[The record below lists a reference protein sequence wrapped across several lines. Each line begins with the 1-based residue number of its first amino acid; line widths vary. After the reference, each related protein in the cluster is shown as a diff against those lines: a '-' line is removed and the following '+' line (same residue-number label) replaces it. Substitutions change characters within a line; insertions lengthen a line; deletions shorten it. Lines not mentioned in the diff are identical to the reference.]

1 MRTISLLVGFVGIL
15 FLSLSCDALKGGV
28 TIKGKISGAENLQA
42 FIDKTIIGKVNVV
55 LDKTEIDGTGSFK
68 INFPKGLEAGI
79 YNLRI
84 GAKRMLM
91 VLNGSEKQIEIDGN
105 LETLD
110 QYSFNISGSEETNQL
125 KDLIQG
131 LQNQQKTADQVVT
144 FIEQAENPI
153 LGALVANM
161 VFGQSPDY
169 IPLQKK
175 ALTKLQSKYP
185 NNELTAAFGEY
196 ITLKEQE
203 YAAAMSQERIQIGQP
218 APDIA
223 LPDPSGKVRKL
234 SDLKG
239 KVVLLDFWASW
250 CGPCR
255 RENPNVVAV
264 YEKYKN
270 KGFTIFS
277 VSLDGLD
284 DRTMARLED
293 PSMASTYLA
302 QGKQAWIDAI
312 AMDKLTWPYH
322 VSDLKKWSSA
332 AAALY
337 GVNSIPRAFMLDKNG
352 VIVSTSVRGSQEIES
367 TLIKLLLNHYQFQ

>member
-1 MRTISLLVGFVGIL
+1 MRTILFLFGFTCFL
-15 FLSLSCDALKGGV
+15 FLSMSCDALKGGV

-42 FIDKTIIGKVNVV
+42 FIDKAIIGKVNVV
-55 LDKTEIDGTGSFK
+55 MDKTEIDGTGSFK

-79 YNLRI
+79 YNVRI

-91 VLNGSEKQIEIDGN
+91 VLNGSEKLVEIEGN

-110 QYSFNISGSEETNQL
+110 QYTFNIKGSEETNQL
-125 KDLIQG
+125 KNLIQG
-131 LQNQQKTADQVVT
+131 LQNQQKTADDVVN
-144 FIEQAENPI
+144 FIDQSENPI

-169 IPLQKK
+169 LPLQKK
-175 ALTKLQSKYP
+175 ALTKLQEKYP
-185 NNELTAAFGEY
+185 SNELTLAFGAF
-196 ITLKEQE
+196 IASKEQE
-203 YAAAMSQERIQIGQP
+203 YAAAMAQELIQIGQP
-218 APDIA
+218 APEIA
-223 LPDPSGKVRKL
+223 LPDPTGKIRKL

-270 KGFTIFS
+270 KGFTIYS

-284 DRTMARLED
+284 DRTMARLDD
-293 PSMASTYLA
+293 PSMASTYIE
-302 QGKQAWIDAI
+302 QGKKAWIEAI
-312 AMDKLTWPYH
+312 AMDRLTWPYH

-337 GVNSIPRAFMLDKNG
+337 GVSSIPRAFMLDKNG
-352 VIVSTSVRGSQEIES
+352 VIASTSVR
-367 TLIKLLLNHYQFQ
+367 